1 MSPLDRLSLIL
12 VEPKEPLNIGSA
24 LRSAH
29 NMGVR
34 DLRVVAPAVWDPERI
49 AVTAPRLEAEARAI
63 PRFSTV
69 DEAIA
74 DCGLL
79 VAFTARGRAA
89 GHRERTLEGLVEELP
104 GLAAA
109 QPARVGFLFGRED
122 FGLANED
129 VDRCHRCVFIETAPE
144 YRSLNLAQAVLLA
157 AHAAR
162 RALASG
168 DDPAETRAPS
178 PARALAAAAA
188 VSGVVEEA
196 MAALRAASFFK
207 FPGAEANVLSRLRV
221 ILQRAELD
229 DRDVALL
236 RGAFAELRMA
246 AEAAATRGP
255 ASSGTAGDPSR

>member
-1 MSPLDRLSLIL
+1 VSALERLALIL

-34 DLRVVAPAVWDPERI
+34 DLRVVAPAVWDPERV
-49 AVTAPRLEAEARAI
+49 AVTAPRLDAEARAI
-63 PRFSTV
+63 PRFPTV
-69 DEAIA
+69 DEAVA

-89 GHRERTLEGLVEELP
+89 GHRERTLEALVAELP
-104 GLAAA
+104 ALVAA
-109 QPARVGFLFGRED
+109 QPARIGFLFGRED

-129 VDRCHRCVFIETAPE
+129 VDSCHRCVVIETAPD

-162 RALASG
+162 RALAPGEGGSE
-168 DDPAETRAPS
+168 AAPP
-178 PARALAAAAA
+178 PARALASAAA
-188 VSGVVEEA
+188 VSGVIDEA
-196 MAALRAASFFK
+196 MAALRAAAFFK
-207 FPGAEANVLSRLRV
+207 FPGAEGNVLSRLRV

-229 DRDVALL
+229 DRDVAML
-236 RGAFAELRMA
+236 RGAFAELRAA
-246 AEAAATRGP
+246 AETAATRAP
-255 ASSGTAGDPSR
+255 ASSGSADAPPR